1 MMNINDF
8 ILNEIQELHLDN
20 TIADALELSRELPI
34 THIPIVKNGKLV
46 GCLPSSDIQTIENK
60 SDGLKNYDYLLDHF
74 YTSEKT
80 SLLDLI
86 SLFADNDCNLIPVLD
101 KELGYIGYY
110 ELGDILNAFADS
122 PFLHLDSETLIVEK
136 NNTDY
141 SMSEIS
147 QMVESNKG
155 KLLGTYISFEH
166 QETVQITLKISTD
179 IINDIIQTFRRYG
192 YTVITQ
198 HEDDSYLEEL
208 KDRARYLRK
217 YLDM

>member
-1 MMNINDF
+1 MNINDF
-8 ILNEIQELHLDN
+8 ILNEIRELHLDD
-20 TIADALELSRELPI
+20 TVGSAQELCRELPI

-46 GCLPSSDIQTIENK
+46 GCLPGSDIQTLDNK
-60 SDGLKNYDYLLDHF
+60 DGLLKDYDYLLDHF
-74 YTSEKT
+74 YTSEKAT
-80 SLLDLI
+80 LLDLV
-86 SLFADNDCNLIPVLD
+86 SLFADNDSNLIPVLD
-101 KELGYIGYY
+101 KELNYIGYY
-110 ELGDILNAFADS
+110 ELGDILDVLADS

-141 SMSEIS
+141 SMSEVS
-147 QMVESNKG
+147 QIVESNKG
-155 KLLGTYISFEH
+155 KLLGMYISFES
-166 QETVQITLKISTD
+166 QETIQITLKVSTD
-179 IINDIIQTFRRYG
+179 IINDIIQTFRRYD